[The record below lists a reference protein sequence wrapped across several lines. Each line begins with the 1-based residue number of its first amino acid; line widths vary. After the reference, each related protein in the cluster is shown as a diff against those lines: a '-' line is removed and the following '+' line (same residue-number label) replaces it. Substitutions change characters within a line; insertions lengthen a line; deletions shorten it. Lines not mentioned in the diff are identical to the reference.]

1 MHICEIMH
9 IAAVAQKGYQEGVSI
24 LPDTLPAQE
33 QNIDQDERSAKR
45 EAPPG
50 ITRGTPCEGNYLKNR
65 EKLPYLVK
73 GICRPEF
80 FARARYTPCE
90 NGNED

>member
-1 MHICEIMH
+1 MRICGLSHIS
-9 IAAVAQKGYQEGVSI
+9 AVAQKGSQEGGSI
-24 LPDTLPAQE
+24 LPDTLPDQE
-33 QNIDQDERSAKR
+33 QKIDQDERSAKR

-65 EKLPYLVK
+65 EKLPHLVK

-80 FARARYTPCE
+80 FARALYSV
-90 NGNED
+90 